1 MVGASINAIH
11 QLQTI
16 MNIKTFPIIA
26 IAILSSICP
35 MFTNAQGA
43 EKVTSNPDHLVFHP
57 QGESNGKHIVLIA
70 GDEEYRSEEAMPM
83 MGEVIARHG
92 FKCTVLFSLSDDGKT
107 VDPNK
112 HASLSNPEAL
122 DSADMIFL
130 NIRFRN
136 WPDETMD
143 KFQSAME
150 RGAAVMALRTTTHAF
165 KIPNNAKHA
174 RYSFNHKG
182 PEWKGGFGREI
193 LGETWVSHHGHHAFE
208 GCRARVEAGQENHPI
223 MKGVGEI
230 FVTSDVYG
238 ANPKSPSTVLVRGY
252 VTKTL
257 DSTSAEVPSKN
268 NPAQPVVWTR
278 EFTWPNG
285 NTSKVLT
292 STMGAGID
300 LLDANLRLLLVNAA
314 HERLGLPV
322 PDKADASLPAGYKP
336 SFYKVGKYRKA
347 CTPADFIS
355 GGKAHQMPAYPLPDR
370 SKKK

>member
-1 MVGASINAIH
+1 MV
-11 QLQTI
+11 
-16 MNIKTFPIIA
+16 
-26 IAILSSICP
+26 
-35 MFTNAQGA
+35 
-43 EKVTSNPDHLVFHP
+43 
-57 QGESNGKHIVLIA
+57 
-70 GDEEYRSEEAMPM
+70 
-83 MGEVIARHG
+83 
-92 FKCTVLFSLSDDGKT
+92 
-107 VDPNK
+107 
-112 HASLSNPEAL
+112 
-122 DSADMIFL
+122 FL

-136 WPDETMD
+136 WPDETMA
-143 KFQSAME
+143 KFQAAME

-165 KIPNNAKHA
+165 KIPNNAKYA

-182 PEWKGGFGREI
+182 PDWKGGFGREV
-193 LGETWVSHHGHHAFE
+193 LGETWVNHHGHHAYE

-238 ANPKSPSTVLVRGY
+238 AKPKEPSTILVRGY
-252 VTKTL
+252 VTETL
-257 DSTSAEVPSKN
+257 KPDSKDIDAKN
-268 NPAQPVVWTR
+268 KPAQPVVWTR

-285 NTSKVLT
+285 KTSKVLT

-300 LLDANLRLLLVNAA
+300 LLDDNLRLLLVNAA

-336 SFYKVGKYRKA
+336 SFYKAGQYRKN

-355 GGKAHQMPAYPLPDR
+355 GGKAHQMPAYPVPDR

>member
-1 MVGASINAIH
+1 
-11 QLQTI
+11 
-16 MNIKTFPIIA
+16 MNKNTFTFFA
-26 IAILSSICP
+26 LAILAASSV
-35 MFTNAQGA
+35 MSTKAHSA
-43 EKVTSNPDHLVFHP
+43 EKVTSHPDHLVFHP
-57 QGESNGKHIVLIA
+57 QGEANGKHIVLIA

-83 MGEVIARHG
+83 MGEVLARQG
-92 FKCTVLFSLSDDGKT
+92 FKCTVLFSLADDGKT

-112 HASLSNPEAL
+112 QTSLSNPQAL
-122 DSADMIFL
+122 DSADMVFL

-136 WPDETMD
+136 WPDDTMD
-143 KFQSAME
+143 KFQAAME

-165 KIPNNAKHA
+165 KIPNNAKYA

-182 PEWKGGFGREI
+182 PDWKGGFGREV
-193 LGETWVSHHGHHAFE
+193 LGETWVNHHGHHAYE
-208 GCRARVEAGQENHPI
+208 GCRARAEAGQENHPI

-238 ANPKSPSTVLVRGY
+238 AKPKEPSTILVRGY
-252 VTKTL
+252 VTETL
-257 DSTSAEVPSKN
+257 KPDSKDLDAKN
-268 NPAQPVVWTR
+268 KPAQPVVWTR

-285 NTSKVLT
+285 KTSKVLT

-300 LLDANLRLLLVNAA
+300 LLDDNLRLLLVNAA

-322 PDKADASLPAGYKP
+322 PDKVDASLPAGYKP
-336 SFYKVGKYRKA
+336 SFYKVGQYRKN

-355 GGKAHQMPAYPLPDR
+355 GGKAHQMPAYPVPDR

>member
-1 MVGASINAIH
+1 
-11 QLQTI
+11 
-16 MNIKTFPIIA
+16 MNKNTFTFFA
-26 IAILSSICP
+26 LAILAASSV
-35 MFTNAQGA
+35 MSTKAHSA
-43 EKVTSNPDHLVFHP
+43 EKVTSHPDYLVFHP
-57 QGESNGKHIVLIA
+57 QGEANGKHIVLIA

-83 MGEVIARHG
+83 MGEVLARQG
-92 FKCTVLFSLSDDGKT
+92 FKCTVLFSLADDGKT

-112 HASLSNPEAL
+112 QTSLSNPQAL
-122 DSADMIFL
+122 DSADMVFL

-143 KFQSAME
+143 KFQAAME

-165 KIPNNAKHA
+165 KIPNNAKYA

-182 PEWKGGFGREI
+182 PDWKGGFGREV
-193 LGETWVSHHGHHAFE
+193 LGETWVNHHGHHAYE
-208 GCRARVEAGQENHPI
+208 GCRARAEAGQENHPI

-238 ANPKSPSTVLVRGY
+238 AKPKEPSTILVRGY
-252 VTKTL
+252 VTETL
-257 DSTSAEVPSKN
+257 KPDSKDLDAKN
-268 NPAQPVVWTR
+268 KPAQPVVWTR

-285 NTSKVLT
+285 KTSKVLT

-300 LLDANLRLLLVNAA
+300 LLDDNLRLLLVNAA

-322 PDKADASLPAGYKP
+322 PDKVDASLPAGYKP
-336 SFYKVGKYRKA
+336 SFYKVGQYRKN

-355 GGKAHQMPAYPLPDR
+355 GGKAHQMPAYPVPDR

>member
-1 MVGASINAIH
+1 MIKHLFTSALALMLIMLTTAATEALAADNVTIH
-11 QLQTI
+11 
-16 MNIKTFPIIA
+16 A
-26 IAILSSICP
+26 
-35 MFTNAQGA
+35 
-43 EKVTSNPDHLVFHP
+43 DHLIFHP
-57 QGESNGKHIVLIA
+57 QGEANGKHIVLIA

-83 MGEVIARHG
+83 MAEVLARHG
-92 FKCTVLFSLSDDGKT
+92 FKCTVLFSLADDGKT
-107 VDPNK
+107 VDPNQQT
-112 HASLSNPEAL
+112 SLSYPQVL
-122 DSADMIFL
+122 DSADMVFL

-136 WPDETMD
+136 WPDETMA
-143 KFQSAME
+143 KFQAAME

-165 KIPNNAKHA
+165 KISNNAKYA

-182 PEWKGGFGREI
+182 PDWKGGFGREV
-193 LGETWVSHHGHHAFE
+193 LGETWVNHHGHHAYE

-238 ANPKSPSTVLVRGY
+238 AKPKEPSTILVRGY
-252 VTKTL
+252 VTETL
-257 DSTSAEVPSKN
+257 KPDSKDIDAKN
-268 NPAQPVVWTR
+268 KPAQPVVWTR

-285 NTSKVLT
+285 KTSKVLT
-292 STMGAGID
+292 STMGAGND
-300 LLDANLRLLLVNAA
+300 LLDDNLRLLLVNAA

-336 SFYKVGKYRKA
+336 SFYKVGQYRKN

-355 GGKAHQMPAYPLPDR
+355 GGKAHQMPAYPVPDR

>member
-1 MVGASINAIH
+1 M
-11 QLQTI
+11 
-16 MNIKTFPIIA
+16 KTHTLPVIA
-26 IAILSSICP
+26 VAILSSICL
-35 MFTNAQGA
+35 MFTDTQGA
-43 EKVTSNPDHLVFHP
+43 EKVTSYSDHLVFHP
-57 QGESNGKHIVLIA
+57 QGKSIGKHIVLIA

-83 MGEVIARHG
+83 MGEILARNG
-92 FKCTVLFSLSDDGKT
+92 FKCTVLFSLADDGKT

-112 HASLSNPEAL
+112 QTSLSNPAAL

-136 WPDETMD
+136 WADETMA
-143 KFQSAME
+143 KFQAAME

-165 KIPNNAKHA
+165 KIPNNAKYA

-182 PEWKGGFGREI
+182 PDWKGGFGREV
-193 LGETWVSHHGHHAFE
+193 LGETWVNHHGHHAYE
-208 GCRARVEAGQENHPI
+208 GCRARAEAGQESHPI

-238 ANPKSPSTVLVRGY
+238 AQPKEPSTILVRGY
-252 VTKTL
+252 VTETL
-257 DSTSAEVPSKN
+257 KSDSKDIDAKN

-285 NTSKVLT
+285 KTSKVLT

-300 LLDANLRLLLVNAA
+300 LLDDNLRLLLVNAA
-314 HERLGLPV
+314 YERLGLPV

-336 SFYKVGKYRKA
+336 SFYKVGKYRQG
-347 CTPADFIS
+347 CTPQDFIS
-355 GGKAHQMPAYPLPDR
+355 GAKAHQMTAYPLPNR
-370 SKKK
+370 VKKK

>member
-1 MVGASINAIH
+1 MFKKPS
-11 QLQTI
+11 
-16 MNIKTFPIIA
+16 
-26 IAILSSICP
+26 SSISIFALLFSLLLSP
-35 MFTNAQGA
+35 LPFIVSDVAA
-43 EKVTSNPDHLVFHP
+43 ADKVTIHSDHLIFHP
-57 QGESNGKHIVLIA
+57 QGEINGKHIVLIA

-83 MGEVIARHG
+83 MGEVLARHG
-92 FKCTVLFSLSDDGKT
+92 FKCSILFSLGDDGKT

-112 HASLSNPEAL
+112 QSSLSHPQAI

-136 WPDETMD
+136 WPDETMG
-143 KFQSAME
+143 KFQAAME

-165 KIPNNAKHA
+165 KIPGNSKHA

-182 PEWKGGFGREI
+182 PDWKGGFGREI
-193 LGETWVSHHGHHAFE
+193 LGETWVNHHGHHAFE
-208 GCRARVEAGQENHPI
+208 GCRARVEQGQENHPA

-238 ANPKSPSTVLVRGY
+238 ANPKTPSTVLMRGY

-257 DSTSAEVPSKN
+257 DSKSAEIPSKN
-268 NPAQPVVWTR
+268 KPAQPVVWTR

-285 NTSKVLT
+285 KTSKVLT

-300 LLDANLRLLLVNAA
+300 LLDDNLRLLLVNAA
-314 HERLGLPV
+314 HERLGLNV
-322 PDKADASLPAGYKP
+322 PDKVDASLPAGYKP
-336 SFYKVGKYRKA
+336 SFYKVGKYRQG

-355 GGKAHQMPAYPLPDR
+355 GGKAHQMPAYPIPNR
-370 SKKK
+370 AKKK

>member
-1 MVGASINAIH
+1 
-11 QLQTI
+11 
-16 MNIKTFPIIA
+16 MNKNTFTFFA
-26 IAILSSICP
+26 LAILAASSV
-35 MFTNAQGA
+35 MSTKAQSA
-43 EKVTSNPDHLVFHP
+43 EKVSSHPDYLVFHP
-57 QGESNGKHIVLIA
+57 QGEANGKHIVLIA

-83 MGEVIARHG
+83 MGEVLARQG
-92 FKCTVLFSLSDDGKT
+92 FKCTVLFSLADDGKT

-112 HASLSNPEAL
+112 QTSLSNPQAL
-122 DSADMIFL
+122 DSADMVFL

-143 KFQSAME
+143 KFQAAME

-165 KIPNNAKHA
+165 KIPNNAKYA

-182 PEWKGGFGREI
+182 PDWKGGFGREV
-193 LGETWVSHHGHHAFE
+193 LGETWVNHHGHHAYE
-208 GCRARVEAGQENHPI
+208 GCRARAEAGQENHPI

-238 ANPKSPSTVLVRGY
+238 AKPKEPSTILVRGY
-252 VTKTL
+252 VTETL
-257 DSTSAEVPSKN
+257 KPDSKDLDAKN
-268 NPAQPVVWTR
+268 KPAQPVVWTR

-285 NTSKVLT
+285 KTSKVLT

-300 LLDANLRLLLVNAA
+300 LLDDNLRLLLVNAA

-322 PDKADASLPAGYKP
+322 PDKVDASLPAGYKP
-336 SFYKVGKYRKA
+336 SFYKVGQYRKN

-355 GGKAHQMPAYPLPDR
+355 GGKAHQMPAYPVPDR

>member
-1 MVGASINAIH
+1 
-11 QLQTI
+11 
-16 MNIKTFPIIA
+16 MNKNTFTFFA
-26 IAILSSICP
+26 LAILAASSV
-35 MFTNAQGA
+35 MSTKAQSA
-43 EKVTSNPDHLVFHP
+43 EKVSSHPDYLVFHP
-57 QGESNGKHIVLIA
+57 QGEANGKHIVLIA

-83 MGEVIARHG
+83 MGEVLARQG
-92 FKCTVLFSLSDDGKT
+92 FKCTVLFSLADDGKT

-112 HASLSNPEAL
+112 QTSLSNPQAL
-122 DSADMIFL
+122 DSADMVFL

-136 WPDETMD
+136 WPDDTMD
-143 KFQSAME
+143 KFQAAME

-165 KIPNNAKHA
+165 KIPNNAKYA

-182 PEWKGGFGREI
+182 PDWKGGFGREV
-193 LGETWVSHHGHHAFE
+193 LGETWVNHHGHHAYE
-208 GCRARVEAGQENHPI
+208 GCRARAEAGQENHPI

-238 ANPKSPSTVLVRGY
+238 AKPKEPSTILVRGY
-252 VTKTL
+252 VTETL
-257 DSTSAEVPSKN
+257 KPDSKDLDAKN
-268 NPAQPVVWTR
+268 KPAQPVVWTR

-285 NTSKVLT
+285 KTSKVLT

-300 LLDANLRLLLVNAA
+300 LLDDNLRLLLVNAA

-322 PDKADASLPAGYKP
+322 PDKVDASLPAGYKP
-336 SFYKVGKYRKA
+336 SFYKVGQYRKN

-355 GGKAHQMPAYPLPDR
+355 GGKAHQMPAYPVPDR